1 MATTGLDP
9 AKGDELLGISFRIL
23 DPGNEDRIPIGENP
37 KDIVCPKLL
46 KLCTVEGLQKSMDF
60 HKVSQQMM
68 VREGYDEHTWK
79 SAAEKIAGEE
89 PVLWLTYNPQFAE
102 TFLQTVRLPWKVHD
116 FSKLL
121 LFADSRLAFHD
132 FKTIEGLDRFLEQQ
146 KRAPAIR
153 ILASYSGISC
163 EDLPGKLP
171 METMLGVLCHMA
183 NRLETIECTFLPE

>member
-9 AKGDELLGISFRIL
+9 MKGDELLGISFRVL
-23 DPGNEDRIPIGENP
+23 DPVNEDGVAIGENL

-46 KLCTVEGLQKSMDF
+46 KLCTVENLQKSMDF

-79 SAAEKIAGEE
+79 SEAEKLVGEE

-102 TFLQTVRLPWKVHD
+102 SFLQTVRLPWKMHD
-116 FSKLL
+116 FSKLV
-121 LFADSRLAFHD
+121 LFTDSKLAFHD
-132 FKTIEGLDRFLEQQ
+132 FKTIEGLDKFLEQQ
-146 KRAPAIR
+146 RRAPAIR
-153 ILASYSGISC
+153 TLASYSGISC

-171 METMLGVLCHMA
+171 METMLGVLCRMA
-183 NRLETIECTFLPE
+183 QRLQKLECVFLPE